1 MAGELTC
8 APSELLL
15 CSLLLA
21 CQSLMGSATACLTL
35 ELWLF
40 LFSPERMRT
49 VSSPDCSSLSCSL
62 SRAGTVFQYSVEA
75 VWTSKLSY
83 DLVLLSMTRGMLFRN
98 LSPGDAAG
106 GSSTPSTSV
115 NQIHL

>member
-1 MAGELTC
+1 M
-8 APSELLL
+8 
-15 CSLLLA
+15 CSFNALA
-21 CQSLMGSATACLTL
+21 VLAAARMPSLMNRATAACFTL

-83 DLVLLSMTRGMLFRN
+83 DLVLLSMTRGMLVRN
-98 LSPGDAAG
+98 MGPGNDAGGDAA
-106 GSSTPSTSV
+106 PSRSLSQTRS
-115 NQIHL
+115 